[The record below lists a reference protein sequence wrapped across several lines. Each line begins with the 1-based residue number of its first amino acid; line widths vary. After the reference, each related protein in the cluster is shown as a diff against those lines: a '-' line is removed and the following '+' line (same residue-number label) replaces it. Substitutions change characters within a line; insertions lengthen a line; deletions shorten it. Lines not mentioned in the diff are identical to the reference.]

1 MSNVSPVLNVYSDRQ
16 EHKLGGQKGV
26 GWLQP
31 SLHHSSISLSPLQLP
46 VARHSMRPE
55 LGRPVVGG
63 LFVGEVDIV
72 VCRERVVDVDV
83 LVVVVWISVLEWQEP
98 DRITIWR
105 CVCYNMFTYTSYN
118 VHVNIS

>member
-1 MSNVSPVLNVYSDRQ
+1 
-16 EHKLGGQKGV
+16 
-26 GWLQP
+26 
-31 SLHHSSISLSPLQLP
+31 
-46 VARHSMRPE
+46 MRPE

-83 LVVVVWISVLEWQEP
+83 LVVVVWISVLEWQVP

-105 CVCYNMFTYTSYN
+105 YVCIIICIHINRTMYM
-118 VHVNIS
+118 